1 MNPPDGLPSP
11 APRYYTAR
19 DPARKTYGPAVG
31 QVAKLLGRE
40 LMPWQQYCADVAGE
54 IHPDGR
60 FVYPVV
66 VYTVPRQAGK
76 SALAIATC
84 LQRCLMAPNRRVWHT
99 AQTGLDARD
108 LFRQTAD
115 EVRESPLSGFVKIRE
130 SAGSEQIRFD
140 NGSTLRPHPP
150 TQAALHGKQSDLN
163 FIDEAWSFGDVD
175 GQALMQA
182 IVPTQATRPGAQTII
197 VSTAGTAES
206 TWFREF
212 VERGRNGDPGI
223 AYFEW
228 SIPDDVDPLNLD
240 AVAEYH
246 PAYGHTM
253 DMAAFEAAAVQF
265 GETPGAFA
273 RAYGNRW
280 TQASEQVIPLDAWE
294 RCQTETKIPA
304 DARVAFGAAVSID
317 REHSAIVAA
326 AIVDG
331 VPVVE
336 LVDYREGADWVGP
349 RLKELSQNHAN
360 SGLVVDA
367 HGPSTTVADWL
378 AVNKVELLPLSTRDV
393 TAATA
398 EFLDRI
404 NQQKLGI
411 RSHSLFDSA
420 AEYATTRPVGD
431 AFAWSRRKSTGCIAV
446 LEAATLAVRGITH
459 LAPPPQAPMVHFG

>member
-1 MNPPDGLPSP
+1 MKLPEP
-11 APRYYTAR
+11 APRWYTERNPDAR
-19 DPARKTYGPAVG
+19 TFGPAVG
-31 QVAKLLGRE
+31 KVALLLGRE
-40 LMPWQQYCADVAGE
+40 LMPWQQYCADVSGE
-54 IHPDGR
+54 VDDKGR

-84 LQRCLMAPNRRVWHT
+84 IQRALMRPSQRVWHT

-150 TQAALHGKQSDLN
+150 TQASLHGKQSDLN

-206 TWFREF
+206 TWFKEF
-212 VERGRNGDPGI
+212 VERGRNGDKGI

-228 SIPDDVDPLNLD
+228 SIPDGVDPLDLD
-240 AVAEYH
+240 AVAAHH

-265 GETPGAFA
+265 GDTPGAFA

-294 RCQTETKIPA
+294 RCQTEDVLPA
-304 DARVAFGAAVSID
+304 NVRVAFGAAVSID

-326 AIVDG
+326 GLVDG

-349 RLKELSQNHAN
+349 RLAELNGSHSNA
-360 SGLVVDA
+360 GLVVDA
-367 HGPSTTVADWL
+367 HGPSTTVVDWL
-378 AVNKVELLPLSTRDV
+378 TINKIEPLPCGTRDV

-398 EFLDRI
+398 DFLDRVKQGRI
-404 NQQKLGI
+404 QI
-411 RSHSLFDSA
+411 RTHTRFTAA
-420 AEYATTRPVGD
+420 AEFATTRPVGE
-431 AFAWSRRKSTGCIAV
+431 AFAWSRRKSSGCIAA
-446 LEAATLAVRGITH
+446 LEAATLAVRGVTH
-459 LAPPPQAPMVHFG
+459 LAAPPQAPQIYFGGN

>member
-1 MNPPDGLPSP
+1 MTVLPEP
-11 APRYYTAR
+11 APRFYTSR
-19 DPARKTYGPAVG
+19 DPTNKTYGHAVG
-31 QVAKLLGRE
+31 AIAKLLGRE
-40 LMPWQQYCADVAGE
+40 LMPWQQYCADVSGE
-54 IHPDGR
+54 VDEQGR

-84 LQRCLMAPNRRVWHT
+84 IQRALMRPSQRVWHT

-115 EVRESPLSGFVKIRE
+115 EVRESPLAPFVKIRE
-130 SAGSEQIRFD
+130 SAGSEHIRFD

-150 TQAALHGKQSDLN
+150 TQASLHGKQSDLN

-212 VERGRNGDPGI
+212 VERGRNGDKGI

-228 SIPDDVDPLNLD
+228 SIPEGVDPLDL
-240 AVAEYH
+240 AEVAKHH

-294 RCQTETKIPA
+294 RCQTDTTIPVE
-304 DARVAFGAAVSID
+304 ARVAFGAAVSID

-326 AIVDG
+326 AIVG
-331 VPVVE
+331 GNPIVE
-336 LVDYREGADWVGP
+336 LVEYRDGADWVGP
-349 RLKELSQNHAN
+349 RLQELNQRHAN
-360 SGLVVDA
+360 AGLVVDA
-367 HGPSTTVADWL
+367 HGPSTTVVDWL
-378 AVNKVELLPLSTRDV
+378 TVNNVELLPLGTRDV

-398 EFLDRI
+398 SFLDRI
-404 NQQKLGI
+404 KNGDVQI
-411 RSHSLFDSA
+411 RTNAYLTAA
-420 AEYATTRPVGD
+420 AEYATTRPVGE
-431 AFAWSRRKSTGCIAV
+431 AFAWSRRKSSGCIAA

-459 LAPPPQAPMVHFG
+459 LAPPPVAPAIYFGS